1 MSERSRARAGVEIL
15 VGVFAVLGFV
25 PRAPAEIPPGRA
37 EAPAGLSVWALS
49 SWERALRSDP
59 PGSRRSVELYAARG
73 EWESFQIAVRAER
86 ALAIADLEL
95 GPFAG
100 EGGAR
105 LPASAFRRHRAHG
118 LRLVRPTERNEE
130 FRPDWYP
137 DALVPF
143 PAEIEALRAREGSR
157 GRAAS
162 PEAAA
167 ARTRAVPFELA
178 PGETH
183 TFWIDVRV
191 PRDAAAGAYR
201 GSAAVVCEGGGRAE
215 IPVLLHVWPFE
226 LPETASMRTEF
237 GSPAPRIL
245 DWFRGEVAK
254 KRLERVPD
262 AEVLYRACAE
272 LTTDHR
278 LNSYPPPELVRFRPG
293 PDGAFDAP
301 AEAIAA
307 WREFLARY
315 HVNAVAVDPPSRHFQ
330 DPVADREKIHRYA
343 RSWDRFLEAIGRPDL
358 LVYTYVLD
366 EPNDRE
372 AYERV
377 RAWGRA
383 IREAGSRLKVLVT
396 EQTKTQDP
404 AWGDLY
410 GAVDIWVPLFSLFDP
425 ETAAARQALGE
436 EIWTYTALCQ
446 GPPTPWWHIDYPLLH
461 YRIPAWIAW
470 SYRMK
475 GLLYWGGMS
484 YWKNVDDPWTDPE
497 TYTPGRDL
505 AKGKLGAIYNGEGSL
520 LYPGTAVGLVGPV
533 PSMRLKALR
542 DGIEDFDY
550 LAMLDRLGRRAQA
563 EGIVRSVASS
573 WYDWSR
579 DPERWAQVRRKLGCL
594 ISDALASSGPSGP
607 KSRS

>member
-1 MSERSRARAGVEIL
+1 MFERSRVRVGIGILAALGYLPEARA
-15 VGVFAVLGFV
+15 ATAA
-25 PRAPAEIPPGRA
+25 APAEAPG
-37 EAPAGLSVWALS
+37 GLTAWALS
-49 SWERALRSDP
+49 SWERALRSDGA
-59 PGSRRSVELYAARG
+59 GSRRSIELYAARG

-86 ALAIADLEL
+86 SVRIADLEL
-95 GPFAG
+95 GAFAA

-105 LPASAFRRHRAHG
+105 FPEGAGRRYRAHQ
-118 LRLVRPTERNEE
+118 LHLVRPTARNET

-137 DALVPF
+137 DALIPF
-143 PAEIEALRAREGSR
+143 PEEIEAFRAREGSR
-157 GRAAS
+157 GRAAG

-167 ARTRAVPFELA
+167 PRYRAVPFDLP

-201 GSAAVVCEGGGRAE
+201 ASAAVVCEGGGRAE
-215 IPVLLHVWPFE
+215 IPVAVHVWPFE
-226 LPETASMRTEF
+226 LPESASLRTAF
-237 GSPAPRIL
+237 GSPAPRVL
-245 DWFRGEVAK
+245 DGYRDEVAK

-262 AEVLYRACAE
+262 APVLYRACAE

-278 LNSYPPPELVRFRPG
+278 MNSYPPPELVRFRPG
-293 PDGAFDAP
+293 PDGGFEVS
-301 AEAIAA
+301 AEVAAA

-315 HVNAVAVDPPSRHFQ
+315 HVNAVAVDPPSRWFR
-330 DPVADREKIHRYA
+330 DPVADREKILRYA

-358 LVYTYVLD
+358 LLYTYLID

-372 AYERV
+372 AYEHV

-410 GAVDIWVPLFSLFDP
+410 GSVDIWVPLFSLFDP

-446 GPPTPWWHIDYPLLH
+446 GRPTPWWHIDYPLLN

-484 YWKNVDDPWTDPE
+484 YWKNVEDPWTDPE

-520 LYPGTAVGLVGPV
+520 LYPGTAVGLADPV

-542 DGIEDFDY
+542 DGLEDFDY
-550 LAMLDRLGRRAQA
+550 LAILDRLGRRAQA
-563 EGIVRSVASS
+563 EGLVRSVASS
-573 WYDWSR
+573 WYEWSR

-594 ISDALASSGPSGP
+594 IADALASPGAAPP
-607 KSRS
+607 KSR